1 MSVDARRYNGVWVDP
16 RAWRAKAT
24 FGTGT
29 AMGSVVRIG
38 PERIEAMFAPSPA
51 LPPVGRTGELV
62 LTNDDSHQEAQRQ
75 AVVAQRVDIAA
86 DLIMFGF
93 DLQPGPA
100 DHGDLPVGERRAVRI
115 PIPDERPMRAAIRC
129 SAGEARG
136 KVLDLSRTGLS
147 LVCPAAAERQLATAS
162 RVEVRFADNTA
173 MGDSVVVGRI
183 QNRRFDGDK
192 SVVYGIEF
200 APGAHTHLDG
210 VINQLERTHVKLR

>member
-1 MSVDARRYNGVWVDP
+1 MTVDARQYNGVWVDP
-16 RAWRAKAT
+16 RAWRAKAA

-62 LTNDDSHQEAQRQ
+62 LTNDDKRQEARRQ

-93 DLQPGPA
+93 DLQPGPT
-100 DHGDLPVGERRAVRI
+100 DHGDLPMGERRAVRI
-115 PIPDERPMRAAIRC
+115 PIPDERPMRALVRC

-147 LVCPAAAERQLATAS
+147 LVCPAAVERQLATAS

-173 MGDSVVVGRI
+173 LGDSAVVGRI

-200 APGAHTHLDG
+200 APGAHTHLDA